1 MFGDHFYN
9 ERVRKSVAVFG
20 SLFDNL
26 YVIRKTGTTVHSQV
40 KVPLSYSP
48 KRKFLERISEMS
60 NGEDAER
67 QLAIK
72 LPRMSFE
79 ILGISYDAQRQLAK
93 VNTFKRAVPGNSS
106 KQKKYYVGVPYII
119 NFQLNVYAKSQDD
132 ALQVVEQIIP
142 YFNPQYTVS
151 VKPYAGV
158 NDIIEDVPTILTAVS
173 FSDDFEG
180 ELNQRRTIIY
190 TLDFEMKVGFY
201 GPAPSNDAASNVITE
216 VNANLYNMDAGIADS
231 DLFLEAVQ
239 VVPNPIGVSADSDY
253 TLSVHILDTPQE

>member
-9 ERVRKSVAVFG
+9 QRVRKSVAVFG

-26 YVIRKTGTTVHSQV
+26 HVVRTAGSSSYSQI

-48 KRKFLERISEMS
+48 KRKFLERISEMN

-79 ILGISYDAQRQLAK
+79 ILGINYDPTRQLPK
-93 VNTFKRAVPGNSS
+93 TNTYKRSVPTDAS
-106 KQKKYYVGVPYII
+106 KQKKYYTGVPYVIA
-119 NFQLNVYAKSQDD
+119 FQLNVYAKSQDD

-151 VKPYAGV
+151 MKPYDDV
-158 NDIIEDVPTILTAVS
+158 DDIVEDVPIILTAVS
-173 FSDDFEG
+173 FSDDYEG
-180 ELNQRRTIIY
+180 TMEQRRTIVY

-201 GPAPSNDAASNVITE
+201 GPAPSTGGDVITQVD
-216 VNANLYNMDAGIADS
+216 VNFFDMDAGLADS
-231 DLFLEAVQ
+231 DIFINAVSIT
-239 VVPNPIGVSADSDY
+239 PNPLVTGDSDY
-253 TLSVHILDTPQE
+253 SLVITHLDSEQP